1 MTPALE
7 KLIAHFASLP
17 SIGKKSA
24 VRLAYH
30 VLEMNDNDVASFA
43 SALLEV
49 KKSIGLCSVCQ
60 CYSETEVCRFCEDP
74 AREKN
79 VIMCV
84 EDNRALEAIEALH
97 EYRGRYHV
105 LHGVISPID
114 GIGPDKLKIKE
125 LLARL
130 DGDVREVIIAT
141 NPSVSYEYHDDGLV
155 VMIGGLFPFNTIKFC
170 GDYFAD
176 PKWGKGFRR
185 GSIVEAELD
194 LLFTAEQ
201 IGTLTVDEIKSG
213 ETWTKTGNF
222 LLISGDTKTCY
233 HIVKNADGT
242 LKQHLHIDAGEE
254 TVNGEVNVWIVLMF
268 IITILI

>member
-130 DGDVREVIIAT
+130 DGDIREVIIAT
-141 NPSVSYEYHDDGLV
+141 NPSVEGEATAMYLGRLLKPLGIKVTRLAYGLPV
-155 VMIGGLFPFNTIKFC
+155 G
-170 GDYFAD
+170 
-176 PKWGKGFRR
+176 
-185 GSIVEAELD
+185 
-194 LLFTAEQ
+194 
-201 IGTLTVDEIKSG
+201 GTLEYADNT
-213 ETWTKTGNF
+213 T
-222 LLISGDTKTCY
+222 LLKAIEGRT
-233 HIVKNADGT
+233 
-242 LKQHLHIDAGEE
+242 
-254 TVNGEVNVWIVLMF
+254 EV
-268 IITILI
+268 

>member
-141 NPSVSYEYHDDGLV
+141 NPSVEGEATAMYLGKLLKPLGIKVTRLAYGLPV
-155 VMIGGLFPFNTIKFC
+155 G
-170 GDYFAD
+170 
-176 PKWGKGFRR
+176 
-185 GSIVEAELD
+185 
-194 LLFTAEQ
+194 
-201 IGTLTVDEIKSG
+201 GTLEYADNT
-213 ETWTKTGNF
+213 T
-222 LLISGDTKTCY
+222 LLKAIEGRT
-233 HIVKNADGT
+233 
-242 LKQHLHIDAGEE
+242 
-254 TVNGEVNVWIVLMF
+254 EV
-268 IITILI
+268 

>member
-30 VLEMNDNDVASFA
+30 VLEMNDNDVESFA

-125 LLARL
+125 FLARL
-130 DGDVREVIIAT
+130 DGDVCEVIIAT
-141 NPSVSYEYHDDGLV
+141 NPSVEGEATAMYLGRLLKPLGIKVTRLAYGLPV
-155 VMIGGLFPFNTIKFC
+155 G
-170 GDYFAD
+170 
-176 PKWGKGFRR
+176 
-185 GSIVEAELD
+185 
-194 LLFTAEQ
+194 
-201 IGTLTVDEIKSG
+201 GTLEYADNT
-213 ETWTKTGNF
+213 T
-222 LLISGDTKTCY
+222 LLKAIEGRT
-233 HIVKNADGT
+233 
-242 LKQHLHIDAGEE
+242 
-254 TVNGEVNVWIVLMF
+254 EV
-268 IITILI
+268 